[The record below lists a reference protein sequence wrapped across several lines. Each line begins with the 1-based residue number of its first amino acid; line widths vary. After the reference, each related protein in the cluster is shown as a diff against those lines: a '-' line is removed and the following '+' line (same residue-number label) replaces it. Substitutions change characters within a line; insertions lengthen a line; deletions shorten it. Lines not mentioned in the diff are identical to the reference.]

1 MKSKIKN
8 IQEIKPWG
16 EGDRKTFYHNL
27 EMENGDKINIGKK
40 KELTVGQELEYE
52 IVGEGQEYNKAKAI
66 QKPFNNGEQ
75 DSSGS
80 YCLSYAKDFVSTM
93 YGPSDKGVK
102 EDVRITLKVADLFKE
117 WLDKNS

>member
-66 QKPFNNGEQ
+66 QKPFNKGNVGSNG
-75 DSSGS
+75 
-80 YCLSYAKDFVSTM
+80 CFALSYAKDFVSTM
-93 YGPSDKGVK
+93 YGTSDDKN
-102 EDVRITLKVADLFKE
+102 EDIRIVLKVADTFKE